1 MLDYDGCW
9 TNPNG
14 ILTSEVQSGTD
25 LSRDGSNFG
34 ISVTPSEDVD
44 CARINDYVTTEKQ
57 IQCQSQSIK
66 ITYSPPS
73 MSLLCPNC
81 NAEFSGK
88 ARNKELTKHLT
99 DIHSNSI
106 SAFVCPKCL
115 YENKTPSGIALHFRQ
130 CSRRTLEVETSMSQ
144 QPSDTP
150 ILRNE
155 LTSEDSADKELKCT
169 ALFDNYIVPFPQK
182 LASSITCPCC
192 CTLLTGRAY
201 FQLLFRHISE
211 NHPSI
216 TLTFKCSKCD
226 DFQSDSATS
235 IRAHAARCKI
245 AKDHLSPTYLTNADE
260 RRRPSDLH
268 RLSSLSLKAIQLK
281 PSADLIFRTISY
293 CLFRNPTRV
302 HEVRRTLLCTL
313 KSYAIFW
320 RRFATQSK
328 EHALSYE
335 ETLKQIETGQS
346 NNPLFIL
353 QVAAD
358 AYQRI
363 FRLVTG
369 SPETDV
375 IVCPKMIQNDACAV
389 HFLCTDLADRILPCV
404 PTRDLSDPGL
414 VDVPLITSAQLSA
427 VISKI
432 SKATAVGPDKVSVQQ
447 ILRFDPR
454 LHILSLITNMI
465 LQAGYMPRTWR
476 CNKSVLVPKKGKIT
490 ASSNPSAD
498 RHDIANYRPI
508 TMSSVLC
515 RIHHRLILGLLQDYD
530 SAIFLRNTVGLVC
543 AQFSSMYAIPGLEL
557 TSI

>member
-1 MLDYDGCW
+1 
-9 TNPNG
+9 
-14 ILTSEVQSGTD
+14 
-25 LSRDGSNFG
+25 
-34 ISVTPSEDVD
+34 
-44 CARINDYVTTEKQ
+44 
-57 IQCQSQSIK
+57 
-66 ITYSPPS
+66 
-73 MSLLCPNC
+73 
-81 NAEFSGK
+81 
-88 ARNKELTKHLT
+88 
-99 DIHSNSI
+99 
-106 SAFVCPKCL
+106 
-115 YENKTPSGIALHFRQ
+115 NKTPSGIALHFRQ
-130 CSRRTLEVETSMSQ
+130 CSRRTLEVESSMSQ

-155 LTSEDSADKELKCT
+155 LTSEDSVDKELKCT
-169 ALFDNYIVPFPQK
+169 AIFDNYIVPFPQK

-245 AKDHLSPTYLTNADE
+245 AKDHLLPKLANTSEHTPNLLIDRFVTLYTAYLTNADE

-404 PTRDLSDPGL
+404 PTRGMTSRQHKKILKQRNRALYFCNTPKLAKELMGDGDTESCPVSIHDIQTHFSTIFGKTDTTDVLTNESIQDLSDPGL

-490 ASSNPSAD
+490 ASSNPSAA